1 MRNREIAFE
10 EMRKSSEEYL
20 KEYESKL
27 DVEEKN
33 IDKIEDDILTKIEN
47 MIENK
52 LKDINKVDEEIDNLD
67 NIDESVCEEKTEK
80 EGE

>member
-20 KEYESKL
+20 KDFENKL

>member
-1 MRNREIAFE
+1 MRNREFAFE

-20 KEYESKL
+20 KGFESKI
-27 DVEEKN
+27 DEEEKN

-47 MIENK
+47 MIESK

-80 EGE
+80 EGD